1 MKKHKVQSAPLLLTD
16 NNVSCYINT
25 HKKLNAKNMTHS
37 ANKAKTTT
45 KISLLMSKNKILLPI
60 LTALTITSFSSMSHA
75 NAAAVEFTSHDWQ
88 VACDNTRTCRLAGY
102 QAENNSE
109 LPVSVLLIRRAG
121 ANASVDGQVKFGG
134 AKESSAKALM
144 QLGNRHRISLFIDGK
159 DLGET
164 KPFSATA
171 GNAELTSSQ
180 VSALLEALTKSSKIE
195 LVLRNSRWQL
205 SDKGASSVML
215 KADEAQGRVGTSS
228 AFVRSNDAKKPNST
242 VLPPKAAPSLRFV
255 APNPNATSS
264 SNKKFVMRSSQL
276 SAMMKSTMRDADSDC
291 PSLSD
296 KTSWRVS
303 RLNSTQLLAQ
313 HECWTGAYN
322 AGMGIWVLNDT
333 KPYKP
338 TLVTTSATDYDKGK
352 ITSVQKG
359 RGIGDCLSKTD
370 WLWTGNAFEKSH
382 ESTTGLCRMVEAGGA
397 WQMPTY
403 VTEVKISR

>member
-1 MKKHKVQSAPLLLTD
+1 MKNNNVLSAPLVSTD
-16 NNVSCYINT
+16 HDAYRYTHT
-25 HKKLNAKNMTHS
+25 HKNCNVKNMTHS
-37 ANKAKTTT
+37 KTKVKKTIKITT
-45 KISLLMSKNKILLPI
+45 LMSKNKILLPI
-60 LTALTITSFSSMSHA
+60 LAALTITSLSAMSH
-75 NAAAVEFTSHDWQ
+75 AAAVEFTSQDWQ

-164 KPFSATA
+164 KPFSAAA
-171 GNAELTSSQ
+171 GNAELTSAQ

-255 APNPNATSS
+255 APNPNAAPS

-296 KTSWRVS
+296 KNSWRVS

-370 WLWTGNAFEKSH
+370 WVWTGKAFEKSH

-403 VTEVKISR
+403 VTEVKMSR